1 MTLADRILPNRAG
14 LELPAF
20 RRIVI
25 RTEFKSPPQSLGCQ
39 LSTVCLS
46 CLAAW
51 CNTCTRVPPPEQHP
65 QTLGRA
71 YVSRAAGATPAPG
84 ILRLNSIRN

>member
-1 MTLADRILPNRAG
+1 MKKPLDLSSYKEQQLLDRV
-14 LELPAF
+14 
-20 RRIVI
+20 IVAL
-25 RTEFKSPPQSLGCQ
+25 FGDL

-46 CLAAW
+46 FLAAW